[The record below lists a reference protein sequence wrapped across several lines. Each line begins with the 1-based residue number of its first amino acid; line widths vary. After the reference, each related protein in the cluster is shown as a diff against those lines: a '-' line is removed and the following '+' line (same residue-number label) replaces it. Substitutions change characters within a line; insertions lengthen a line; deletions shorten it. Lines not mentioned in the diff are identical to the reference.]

1 MRLLREVLQTPIQI
15 GKGET
20 NMKIKKCYPV
30 LYLVTA
36 ILCVSAFGQGKS
48 SLSADKP
55 LPAGKINPAMA
66 GIDGLYIDIT
76 ASYSDFSNDGQFLGK
91 LQAEIEQKIIQT
103 GVNIYSGPV
112 LVNTEPANI
121 PVLRVNIETFE
132 LGDSQQNMYRI
143 QTSLSVGIY
152 PAQAPSVLFKV
163 DVWIRG
169 ATVEAIS
176 TEKTPAAVADLVIK
190 QVEAFVEDYRA
201 ANPQSGRAEGT
212 KAKRTIPATTA
223 RERVRP
229 APKQA
234 ALENNFVASK
244 NSRVFHKSVCSS
256 AKRILKKNIVAYSS
270 REEAINS
277 GKRPCKR
284 CKP

>member
-1 MRLLREVLQTPIQI
+1 
-15 GKGET
+15 
-20 NMKIKKCYPV
+20 MKIKKCYPV
-30 LYLVTA
+30 LCLVTA
-36 ILCVSAFGQGKS
+36 ILCVLAFGQGKS
-48 SLSADKP
+48 SLSDDKAS
-55 LPAGKINPAMA
+55 PAVRINPAMA
-66 GIDGLYIDIT
+66 DIDSLYIDIA
-76 ASYSDFSNDGQFLGK
+76 ASYSDFSNDSQFLGR
-91 LQAEIEQKIIQT
+91 LQAEAEKRIAQAGI
-103 GVNIYSGPV
+103 NIYSGPV

-121 PVLRVNIETFE
+121 PVLRVNIETFN

-163 DVWIRG
+163 DVWSRV
-169 ATVEAIS
+169 ATVKAAS
-176 TEKTPAAVADLVIK
+176 AEKTPAAVADFVIK

-201 ANPQSGRAEGT
+201 ANPQSGRAAAPA
-212 KAKRTIPATTA
+212 AKRTIPAPAA

-234 ALENNFVASK
+234 ALEHNFVASK
-244 NSRVFHKSVCSS
+244 NSRVFHKPECSS
-256 AKRILKKNIVAYSS
+256 AKRILEENIVVYSS

-284 CKP
+284 CNP

>member
-1 MRLLREVLQTPIQI
+1 
-15 GKGET
+15 
-20 NMKIKKCYPV
+20 MKIKKSYPV

-48 SLSADKP
+48 P
-55 LPAGKINPAMA
+55 LAAAKAVPEVRINPAMA

-91 LQAEIEQKIIQT
+91 LQAEAEQRIAQA

-112 LVNTEPANI
+112 LINSEPANI
-121 PVLRVNIETFE
+121 PVFKVNIETFE
-132 LGDSQQNMYRI
+132 LGESQQNMYRI

-163 DVWIRG
+163 DVWMRV
-169 ATVEAIS
+169 ATVAATS
-176 TEKTPAAVADLVIK
+176 AEKTPSAVADLVINHI
-190 QVEAFVEDYRA
+190 EAFVEDYRA
-201 ANPQSGRAEGT
+201 ANPQNGSA
-212 KAKRTIPATTA
+212 AAPAVKRTIPATTL
-223 RERVRP
+223 RRRP
-229 APKQA
+229 APKQTA
-234 ALENNFVASK
+234 SEHNFVASK
-244 NSRVFHKSVCSS
+244 NSRVFHKPGCSS
-256 AKRILKKNIVAYSS
+256 AKRILEENIVAYSS
-270 REEAINS
+270 REEAINT

>member
-1 MRLLREVLQTPIQI
+1 M
-15 GKGET
+15 K
-20 NMKIKKCYPV
+20 MKINKCYPV
-30 LYLVTA
+30 LCLVTA

-48 SLSADKP
+48 PIAAAKA
-55 LPAGKINPAMA
+55 LPAVRVNPAMA

-76 ASYSDFSNDGQFLGK
+76 ASYSDFSNDGQFLGR
-91 LQAEIEQKIIQT
+91 LQAEAEQRITQA

-121 PVLRVNIETFE
+121 PVLKVSIETFE

-163 DVWIRG
+163 DVWMRI
-169 ATVEAIS
+169 ATVAATS
-176 TEKTPAAVADLVIK
+176 AEKTPAAVADLVIK

-201 ANPQSGRAEGT
+201 ANPQSGRAEGSR
-212 KAKRTIPATTA
+212 AKRTIPATAA

-229 APKQA
+229 TPKQPV
-234 ALENNFVASK
+234 LENNFVASK
-244 NSRVFHKSVCSS
+244 NSRVFHKPGCSS
-256 AKRILKKNIVAYSS
+256 AKRILQENIVAYSS